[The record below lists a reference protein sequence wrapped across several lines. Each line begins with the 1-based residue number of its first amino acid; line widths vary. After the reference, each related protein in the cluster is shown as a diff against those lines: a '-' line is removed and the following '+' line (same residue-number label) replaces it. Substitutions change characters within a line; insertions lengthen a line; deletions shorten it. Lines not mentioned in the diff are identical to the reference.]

1 MSSSKKNRL
10 KSVFK
15 FLLTLVISGV
25 CLYFAARK
33 IEWEK
38 LQQDLRLMNV
48 GFALL
53 AAVVLFAAIAG
64 RALRWHLVLRRER
77 EFDYSTSFWATF
89 IGYLA
94 NNVLPARAGEVIRS
108 VVLGLGADI
117 RKSLVLATALT
128 ERILDAGILMMM
140 AFVMMRFAPELPEA
154 IRKSWFILLPVI
166 GGILLMVFLA
176 PLMQNFWLR
185 LVGYLPVGENLRNKI
200 KNLLIGLMDGVRK
213 FYHIRLLILFVLLSV
228 IVWIIDSAGMMLVA
242 RALGSELTL
251 PQATIFVAALGFAS
265 SVPSTP
271 GYVGVFQAIAVLLL
285 PVFGISEHRAF
296 LIVSVF
302 QLTLLFVTALLGTP
316 GWFIMQR
323 RIGAARLEKEL
334 AEED

>member
-1 MSSSKKNRL
+1 MSSFKKNRL
-10 KSVFK
+10 KSVVK
-15 FLLTLVISGV
+15 FSITLVISGV

-38 LQQDLRLMNV
+38 LQQDLRSMNV

-53 AAVVLFAAIAG
+53 ATIVLFSGIAG

-77 EFDYSTSFWATF
+77 KFAYSTSFWATF

-140 AFVMMRFAPELPEA
+140 AFVMMRFAPELPEV

-166 GGILLMVFLA
+166 GGILLLVFLA
-176 PLMQNFWLR
+176 PLMQNFWLH
-185 LVGYLPVGENLRNKI
+185 LVGFLPIGENLRAKI
-200 KNLLIGLMDGVRK
+200 RGLLVGLMDGVRK
-213 FYHIRLLILFVLLSV
+213 FYHIRLLFLFVLLSI
-228 IVWIIDSAGMMLVA
+228 IVWAVDSVGMMFVA

-251 PQATIFVAALGFAS
+251 PQATIFIAALGFAS

-285 PVFGISEHRAF
+285 PVFGVTEHRAF

-302 QLTLLFVTALLGTP
+302 QMNSLIVTALFGAP

-334 AEED
+334 EEG

>member
-1 MSSSKKNRL
+1 MSSHKKSRIKALL
-10 KSVFK
+10 KFI
-15 FLLTLVISGV
+15 LMIVISGA

-33 IEWEK
+33 IEWQK
-38 LQQDLRLMNV
+38 LKDDLYSI
-48 GFALL
+48 AP
-53 AAVVLFAAIAG
+53 LFAALAALILMTAISL
-64 RALRWHLVLRRER
+64 RALRWHLVLKREKN
-77 EFDYSTSFWATF
+77 FPYGISFWATF

-140 AFVMMRFAPELPEA
+140 AFLMMRFAPQLPET
-154 IRKSWFILLPVI
+154 IRKSWFVLLPVI
-166 GGILLMVFLA
+166 TGVLVLVFLA

-185 LVGYLPVGENLRNKI
+185 LVGALPVGDRLREKI
-200 KNLLIGLMDGVRK
+200 KGLLVGLMDGVRT
-213 FYHIRLLILFVLLSV
+213 FYNFRLFIVFILISAFVWLADSV
-228 IVWIIDSAGMMLVA
+228 GMVFIA
-242 RALGSELTL
+242 RSLGSDLTV
-251 PQATIFVAALGFAS
+251 PQAMIFIAALGFAS

-285 PVFGISEHRAF
+285 PVFGVSEHRAF

-302 QLTLLFVTALLGTP
+302 QLVLLVITALFGTP

-323 RIGAARLEKEL
+323 RIGAAKLEKEL
-334 AEED
+334 AEEE